1 MDYDVIKISRVEAR
15 KVLEDIKKYVIQ
27 QCKND
32 NKQESVLK
40 NVNVI
45 LNRLKNKGIIKT
57 EYKGVYYKPIIS
69 MFGAVP
75 LNTNK
80 LRKLKYLEDKD
91 GNIKG
96 YIVGAKLF
104 NKLGLTTLVP
114 NVTDI
119 VTNECKYHKQ
129 YDEKLRTY
137 ITKPKIEI
145 TNENYRYLQFIDI
158 LDNKDNAN
166 ELVLNELKN
175 TFRPEFINRIDEI
188 IVFNSL
194 KKAVVGDIVDKI
206 VKELNERL
214 SQNYLHIEVTK
225 EAKEKIINEAYDER
239 YGARPIR
246 RYITKNIETLIS
258 HEIIAKDI
266 KVGSTLIVDIN
277 NNEEFVIKYK

>member
-1 MDYDVIKISRVEAR
+1 MNICKL
-15 KVLEDIKKYVIQ
+15 VLEYIEQYPEDEPIFIEDIKKYVIQ
-27 QCKND
+27 QCEND
-32 NKQESVLK
+32 NKKESVLK
-40 NVNVI
+40 NINVI
-45 LNRLKNKGIIKT
+45 LNRLKNEGIIKA

-69 MFGAVP
+69 MFGEVP

-129 YDEKLRTY
+129 YDERLRTY

-158 LDNKDNAN
+158 LDNKDNIHIEAQN
-166 ELVLNELKN
+166 A
-175 TFRPEFINRIDEI
+175 DEI
-188 IVFNSL
+188 LYRI
-194 KKAVVGDIVDKI
+194 
-206 VKELNERL
+206 
-214 SQNYLHIEVTK
+214 IEECK
-225 EAKEKIINEAYDER
+225 LDFEKIIKY
-239 YGARPIR
+239 AR
-246 RYITKNIETLIS
+246 ETNNR
-258 HEIIAKDI
+258 
-266 KVGSTLIVDIN
+266 KVLDKL
-277 NNEEFVIKYK
+277 FVLAR

>member
-1 MDYDVIKISRVEAR
+1 MNICKL
-15 KVLEDIKKYVIQ
+15 VLEYIEQYPEDEPIFIEDIKKYVIGQ
-27 QCKND
+27 YEED
-32 NKQESVLK
+32 NKQENVLK
-40 NVNVI
+40 NINVI
-45 LNRLKNKGIIKT
+45 LNRLKNEGIIKA

-80 LRKLKYLEDKD
+80 LRKLIYLEDKD

-158 LDNKDNAN
+158 LDNKDNIPIDAPN
-166 ELVLNELKN
+166 A
-175 TFRPEFINRIDEI
+175 DEI
-188 IVFNSL
+188 LYRI
-194 KKAVVGDIVDKI
+194 
-206 VKELNERL
+206 
-214 SQNYLHIEVTK
+214 IEECK
-225 EAKEKIINEAYDER
+225 LDFEKIIKY
-239 YGARPIR
+239 AR
-246 RYITKNIETLIS
+246 ETNNR
-258 HEIIAKDI
+258 
-266 KVGSTLIVDIN
+266 KVLDKL
-277 NNEEFVIKYK
+277 FVIAR

>member
-1 MDYDVIKISRVEAR
+1 MNICKL
-15 KVLEDIKKYVIQ
+15 VLEYIEQYPEDEPIFIEDIKKYIIQ
-27 QCKND
+27 KCEND
-32 NKQESVLK
+32 NNQENILK
-40 NVNVI
+40 NINVI
-45 LNRLKNKGIIKT
+45 LNRLKNKGIIKA

-158 LDNKDNAN
+158 LDNKDNIPIDAPN
-166 ELVLNELKN
+166 A
-175 TFRPEFINRIDEI
+175 DEI
-188 IVFNSL
+188 LYRI
-194 KKAVVGDIVDKI
+194 
-206 VKELNERL
+206 
-214 SQNYLHIEVTK
+214 IEECK
-225 EAKEKIINEAYDER
+225 LDFEKIIKY
-239 YGARPIR
+239 AR
-246 RYITKNIETLIS
+246 ETNNR
-258 HEIIAKDI
+258 
-266 KVGSTLIVDIN
+266 KVLDKL
-277 NNEEFVIKYK
+277 FVIAR

>member
-1 MDYDVIKISRVEAR
+1 MNICKL
-15 KVLEDIKKYVIQ
+15 VLEYIEQYPEDEPIFIEDIKKYVIE
-27 QCKND
+27 KYEED
-32 NKQESVLK
+32 NKKEKVLK
-40 NVNVI
+40 NINVI
-45 LNRLKNKGIIKT
+45 LNRLKNEGIIKA

-158 LDNKDNAN
+158 LDNKDNIPIDAPN
-166 ELVLNELKN
+166 A
-175 TFRPEFINRIDEI
+175 DEI
-188 IVFNSL
+188 LYRI
-194 KKAVVGDIVDKI
+194 
-206 VKELNERL
+206 
-214 SQNYLHIEVTK
+214 IEECK
-225 EAKEKIINEAYDER
+225 LDFEKIIKY
-239 YGARPIR
+239 AR
-246 RYITKNIETLIS
+246 ETNNR
-258 HEIIAKDI
+258 
-266 KVGSTLIVDIN
+266 KVLDKL
-277 NNEEFVIKYK
+277 FVIAR

>member
-1 MDYDVIKISRVEAR
+1 MNICKL
-15 KVLEDIKKYVIQ
+15 VLEYIEQYPEDEPIFIEDIKKYVIG
-27 QCKND
+27 KYEED
-32 NKQESVLK
+32 NKQEKVLK
-40 NVNVI
+40 NINVI
-45 LNRLKNKGIIKT
+45 LNRLKNEGIIKA

-158 LDNKDNAN
+158 LDNKDNIPIDAPN
-166 ELVLNELKN
+166 
-175 TFRPEFINRIDEI
+175 PDEI
-188 IVFNSL
+188 LYRI
-194 KKAVVGDIVDKI
+194 
-206 VKELNERL
+206 
-214 SQNYLHIEVTK
+214 IEECK
-225 EAKEKIINEAYDER
+225 LDFEKIIKY
-239 YGARPIR
+239 AR
-246 RYITKNIETLIS
+246 ETNNR
-258 HEIIAKDI
+258 
-266 KVGSTLIVDIN
+266 KVLDKL
-277 NNEEFVIKYK
+277 FVLAR

>member
-1 MDYDVIKISRVEAR
+1 MNICKL
-15 KVLEDIKKYVIQ
+15 VLEYIEQYPEDEPIFIEDIKKYVIGQ
-27 QCKND
+27 YEED
-32 NKQESVLK
+32 DKQENVLK
-40 NVNVI
+40 NINVI
-45 LNRLKNKGIIKT
+45 LNRLKNEGIIKA

-158 LDNKDNAN
+158 LDNKDNIPIDAPN
-166 ELVLNELKN
+166 A
-175 TFRPEFINRIDEI
+175 DEI
-188 IVFNSL
+188 LYRI
-194 KKAVVGDIVDKI
+194 
-206 VKELNERL
+206 
-214 SQNYLHIEVTK
+214 IEECK
-225 EAKEKIINEAYDER
+225 LDFEKIIKY
-239 YGARPIR
+239 AR
-246 RYITKNIETLIS
+246 ETNNR
-258 HEIIAKDI
+258 
-266 KVGSTLIVDIN
+266 KVLDKL
-277 NNEEFVIKYK
+277 FVLAR

>member
-1 MDYDVIKISRVEAR
+1 MNICKL
-15 KVLEDIKKYVIQ
+15 VLEYIEQYPEDEPIFIEDIKKYVIG
-27 QCKND
+27 KNEED
-32 NKQESVLK
+32 NKQENVLK
-40 NVNVI
+40 NINVI
-45 LNRLKNKGIIKT
+45 LNRLKNEGIIKA

-69 MFGAVP
+69 MFGEVP

-114 NVTDI
+114 NVTYI

-158 LDNKDNAN
+158 LDNKDNIPIDAPN
-166 ELVLNELKN
+166 A
-175 TFRPEFINRIDEI
+175 DEI
-188 IVFNSL
+188 LYRI
-194 KKAVVGDIVDKI
+194 
-206 VKELNERL
+206 
-214 SQNYLHIEVTK
+214 IEECK
-225 EAKEKIINEAYDER
+225 LDFEKIIKY
-239 YGARPIR
+239 AR
-246 RYITKNIETLIS
+246 ETNNR
-258 HEIIAKDI
+258 
-266 KVGSTLIVDIN
+266 KVLDKL
-277 NNEEFVIKYK
+277 FVIAR

>member
-1 MDYDVIKISRVEAR
+1 MNICKL
-15 KVLEDIKKYVIQ
+15 VLEYIEQYPEDEPIFIEDIKKYVIGQ
-27 QCKND
+27 YEED
-32 NKQESVLK
+32 NKQENVLK
-40 NVNVI
+40 NINVI
-45 LNRLKNKGIIKT
+45 LNRLKNEGIIKA

-158 LDNKDNAN
+158 LDNKDNIPIDAPN
-166 ELVLNELKN
+166 A
-175 TFRPEFINRIDEI
+175 DEI
-188 IVFNSL
+188 LYRI
-194 KKAVVGDIVDKI
+194 
-206 VKELNERL
+206 
-214 SQNYLHIEVTK
+214 IEECK
-225 EAKEKIINEAYDER
+225 LDFEKIIKY
-239 YGARPIR
+239 AR
-246 RYITKNIETLIS
+246 ETNNR
-258 HEIIAKDI
+258 
-266 KVGSTLIVDIN
+266 KVLDKLFILAR
-277 NNEEFVIKYK
+277 

>member
-1 MDYDVIKISRVEAR
+1 MNICKL
-15 KVLEDIKKYVIQ
+15 VLEYIEQYPEDEPIFIEDIKKYVIGQ
-27 QCKND
+27 YEED
-32 NKQESVLK
+32 NKQENVLK
-40 NVNVI
+40 NINVI
-45 LNRLKNKGIIKT
+45 LNRLKNEGIIKA

-158 LDNKDNAN
+158 LDNKDNIPIDAPN
-166 ELVLNELKN
+166 A
-175 TFRPEFINRIDEI
+175 DEI
-188 IVFNSL
+188 LYRI
-194 KKAVVGDIVDKI
+194 
-206 VKELNERL
+206 
-214 SQNYLHIEVTK
+214 IEECK
-225 EAKEKIINEAYDER
+225 LDFEKIIKY
-239 YGARPIR
+239 AR
-246 RYITKNIETLIS
+246 ETNNR
-258 HEIIAKDI
+258 
-266 KVGSTLIVDIN
+266 KVLDKL
-277 NNEEFVIKYK
+277 FVIAR

>member
-1 MDYDVIKISRVEAR
+1 MNICKL
-15 KVLEDIKKYVIQ
+15 VLEYIEQYQEDEPIFIEDIKK
-27 QCKND
+27 CEKD

-40 NVNVI
+40 NINVI
-45 LNRLKNKGIIKT
+45 LNRLKNEGIIKA

-69 MFGAVP
+69 MFGEVP

-129 YDEKLRTY
+129 YDERLRTY

-158 LDNKDNAN
+158 LDNKDNIHIEAQN
-166 ELVLNELKN
+166 A
-175 TFRPEFINRIDEI
+175 DEI
-188 IVFNSL
+188 LYRIIQECKLDF
-194 KKAVVGDIVDKI
+194 
-206 VKELNERL
+206 
-214 SQNYLHIEVTK
+214 
-225 EAKEKIINEAYDER
+225 EKIIKY
-239 YGARPIR
+239 AR
-246 RYITKNIETLIS
+246 ETNNR
-258 HEIIAKDI
+258 
-266 KVGSTLIVDIN
+266 KVLDKL
-277 NNEEFVIKYK
+277 FVLAR

>member
-1 MDYDVIKISRVEAR
+1 MNICKL
-15 KVLEDIKKYVIQ
+15 VLEYIEQYPEDEPIFIEDIKKYVIG
-27 QCKND
+27 KYEED
-32 NKQESVLK
+32 NKQEKVLK
-40 NVNVI
+40 NINVI
-45 LNRLKNKGIIKT
+45 LNRLKNEGIIKA

-129 YDEKLRTY
+129 YDKKLRTY

-158 LDNKDNAN
+158 LDNKDNIPIDAPN
-166 ELVLNELKN
+166 A
-175 TFRPEFINRIDEI
+175 DEI
-188 IVFNSL
+188 LYRI
-194 KKAVVGDIVDKI
+194 
-206 VKELNERL
+206 
-214 SQNYLHIEVTK
+214 IEECK
-225 EAKEKIINEAYDER
+225 LDFEKIIKY
-239 YGARPIR
+239 AR
-246 RYITKNIETLIS
+246 ETNNR
-258 HEIIAKDI
+258 
-266 KVGSTLIVDIN
+266 KVLDKL
-277 NNEEFVIKYK
+277 FVLAR

>member
-1 MDYDVIKISRVEAR
+1 MNICKL
-15 KVLEDIKKYVIQ
+15 VLEYIEQYPEDEPIFIEDIKKYVIQ

-32 NKQESVLK
+32 NKQENVLK
-40 NVNVI
+40 NINVI
-45 LNRLKNKGIIKT
+45 LNRLKNEGIIKA

-69 MFGAVP
+69 MFGEVP

-129 YDEKLRTY
+129 YDERLRTY

-158 LDNKDNAN
+158 LDNKDNIHIEAQN
-166 ELVLNELKN
+166 A
-175 TFRPEFINRIDEI
+175 DEI
-188 IVFNSL
+188 LYRI
-194 KKAVVGDIVDKI
+194 
-206 VKELNERL
+206 
-214 SQNYLHIEVTK
+214 IEEYK
-225 EAKEKIINEAYDER
+225 LDFEKIIKY
-239 YGARPIR
+239 AR
-246 RYITKNIETLIS
+246 ETNNR
-258 HEIIAKDI
+258 
-266 KVGSTLIVDIN
+266 KVLDKLFILAR
-277 NNEEFVIKYK
+277 